1 MMDYFPFRITVEVL
15 GREFGKNTEGALEN
29 VFKPCSQVRRGA
41 GMQAQSFPPSTSA
54 APGPLGCAVMSRE
67 CVSWT
72 CCIHLPQLSV
82 LVLLGPSSL
91 ALLAEPAPKGHLMLG
106 MGESQK
112 DQDQDLF
119 LGGAQLSAA
128 AAVVKSEYEWATQVK
143 TPQPD

>member
-1 MMDYFPFRITVEVL
+1 
-15 GREFGKNTEGALEN
+15 
-29 VFKPCSQVRRGA
+29 
-41 GMQAQSFPPSTSA
+41 MQAQSFPPSTSA

-67 CVSWT
+67 CVSRT

-91 ALLAEPAPKGHLMLG
+91 ALLAEPAPKGHLVLG

-112 DQDQDLF
+112 DQDQDQDLF
-119 LGGAQLSAA
+119 FGGAQLPAA
-128 AAVVKSEYEWATQVK
+128 AAVVNSEYGWATQVK